1 MRMENKVVL
10 ISGAS
15 RGLGASQAEMLAKEG
30 ASVVVADMRTSEGEQ
45 VVARIE
51 SAGRRAQF
59 VYLNV
64 TDRNSWEECISR
76 GIDTFGKIDVL
87 VNNAGI
93 TATGNILTTNEEM
106 WDKIMEVNAKGVF
119 LGTKAVLPH
128 MISRGCG
135 SIINISSQMGLVG
148 TDTSN
153 PAYQASKAAVHIF
166 TKSTAVRHARDGIRA
181 NSVHPGPIKTPM
193 LDEASIEPGRL
204 NRVLS
209 GVPLNRIG
217 TPSEVAFG
225 VLFLASD
232 ESSYITGSALVID
245 GGYLAR

>member
-1 MRMENKVVL
+1 MRMKNKVVL

-30 ASVVVADMRTSEGEQ
+30 ASVILGDILASEGKE

-51 SAGRRAQF
+51 STKGQALFA
-59 VYLNV
+59 YLDV
-64 TDRNSWEECISR
+64 TDANSWKQCVSR
-76 GIDTFGKIDVL
+76 GITTFGKIDVL

-93 TATGNILTTNEEM
+93 TATGNILTTNEKT
-106 WDKIMEVNAKGVF
+106 WDRIMEVNAKGVF
-119 LGTKAVLPH
+119 LGTRAILPH
-128 MISRGCG
+128 MISRACG
-135 SIINISSQMGLVG
+135 SIVNISSQMGLVG

-181 NSVHPGPIKTPM
+181 NSVHPGPIQTPM

-204 NRVLS
+204 EKVLG

-217 TPSEVAFG
+217 TPAEVAFG

-232 ESSYITGSALVID
+232 ESSYVTGSALVID
-245 GGYLAR
+245 GGDLAR